1 VEALRKET
9 GIGRE
14 GRNQVNR
21 RQFVLLSSTGAIS
34 LLLNKSLSAA
44 PSVMQTASSPT
55 RTPLPLFFGVD
66 YYPDQTTEALWEQ
79 DAVAMAEVGIT
90 NVRIAEFAWSLMEPR
105 EGTFDFQWLKRAVD
119 VLHKHGIAVILG
131 TPSAAPPPW
140 LSAKYPDVLLV
151 NENGVT
157 LSPSTRRFT
166 CPTNF
171 NYRRLANAVAA
182 EMAKTFSS
190 VPGVVGWQID
200 NELAL
205 GSAPRCFCRSCRVG
219 FQQWLKAKYGSLGSL
234 NREWGTVFWSNVYT
248 DFSQVPVP
256 LPSGAPPNPGFAL
269 DYDRYQS
276 AANVSFM
283 KEQLKLL
290 RQLCPSHF
298 VTTNNLG
305 GFIDTIDMRDLYR
318 DLDFVASDNYPGVFE
333 VFASGDPNFSITPE
347 ASAAMVSFAHDFMR
361 SVKDGKPFLI
371 MEEQSGK
378 AGQPTFS
385 AQPAP
390 GQLRLWS
397 YQAIAHG
404 AMGINYFRWDS
415 ARSGAEEYWHGML
428 NHDRTKSPGF
438 DEIQQTIRELKSVGE
453 QAFNAA
459 YTAEL
464 ALLYDY
470 NSAWALAI
478 QPGQPKLKYVSE
490 IMTWYGGMAAAHAG
504 IDVVDGNQDLS
515 AYKVLCA
522 PLMYIVSPEQAKR
535 IRAFVEG
542 GGVFITGIRLG
553 VKDEASRIVET
564 ALPGL
569 LSEVMGVEVIDYQP
583 LYSAKQGV
591 QFAGAL
597 AGPNAEC
604 RQWADILSPREGTEV
619 LATYTV
625 DHAGKAAITSHSFG
639 KGKATYI
646 GSHLEPSDL
655 GRVLVTLL
663 TPNGVTQSLSVPSG
677 VEITVRHDGPQR
689 WTYLLNH
696 TSKAVDIPLKSTY
709 RDVLSGT
716 PVSGSVSLEPYGV
729 KLLADS

>member
-1 VEALRKET
+1 MYEKGE
-9 GIGRE
+9 IKMMD
-14 GRNQVNR
+14 R
-21 RQFVLLSSTGAIS
+21 RQFVLLSSAGAIS
-34 LLLNKSLSAA
+34 LLLNQSHSAA
-44 PSVMQTASSPT
+44 LLQTQITSSTT

-66 YYPDQTTEALWEQ
+66 YYPDQTPEALWEQ

-90 NVRIAEFAWSLMEPR
+90 NVRMAEFAWSLMEPR
-105 EGTFDFQWLKRAVD
+105 EGVFDFQWLKRAVG
-119 VLHKHGIAVILG
+119 VLHRHDIAVILG

-140 LSAKYPDVLLV
+140 LSAKYQEILLV

-157 LSPSTRRFT
+157 LSPGTRRFT

-171 NYRRLANAVAA
+171 NYRRLANAVTT
-182 EMAKTFSS
+182 EMAKAFSS

-200 NELAL
+200 NELTL

-219 FQQWLKAKYGSLGSL
+219 FQQWLKAKYGSLGAL

-256 LPSGAPPNPGFAL
+256 LPSGAPPNPGLAL

-276 AANVSFM
+276 SANVSFM
-283 KEQLKLL
+283 HEQLKLL

-298 VTTNNLG
+298 VTTNNVG
-305 GFIDTIDMRDLYR
+305 GLIDTIDMRDLYR

-385 AQPAP
+385 AQPEP

-453 QAFNAA
+453 QALNASF
-459 YTAEL
+459 TAEL

-470 NSAWALAI
+470 NSDWALTI

-490 IMTWYGGMAAAHAG
+490 VMTWYGCMAAAHAG
-504 IDVVDGNQDLS
+504 IDVVDGKQDLS

-522 PLMYIVSPEQAKR
+522 PLMYIVSPDQAKR

-553 VKDEASRIVET
+553 VKDESSRVVET
-564 ALPGL
+564 PLPGL
-569 LSEVMGVEVIDYQP
+569 FSEVMGVDVIDYQP
-583 LYSAKQGV
+583 IYSAKQGV
-591 QFAGAL
+591 QFAGVL

-604 RQWADILSPREGTEV
+604 RLWADILSPREGTEV

-625 DHAGKAAITSHSFG
+625 DYAGKAAITSHSLG
-639 KGKATYI
+639 KGKAIYL
-646 GSHLEPSDL
+646 GSHLEPSVL

-663 TPNGVTQSLSVPSG
+663 TANGITQSLSIPSG
-677 VEITVRHDGPQR
+677 VEITVRHDGSQR

-696 TSKAVDIPLKSTY
+696 TSKTVDMPLKNTY
-709 RDVLSGT
+709 RDILSGKS
-716 PVSGSVSLEPYGV
+716 VSGSVSLEPYGV
-729 KLLADS
+729 KLLTDS

>member
-1 VEALRKET
+1 MNV
-9 GIGRE
+9 RE
-14 GRNQVNR
+14 GEIQMDR
-21 RQFVLLSSTGAIS
+21 RRFVLLTSAGAIRI
-34 LLLNKSLSAA
+34 LLNKPWSAA
-44 PSVMQTASSPT
+44 SAAATQTSAAT
-55 RTPLPLFFGVD
+55 RTPSPLFFGVD
-66 YYPDQTTEALWEQ
+66 YYPDQTAEALWEQ
-79 DAVAMAEVGIT
+79 DAAAMAEVGIT
-90 NVRIAEFAWSLMEPR
+90 NVRLAEFAWSLMEPR

-119 VLHKHGIAVILG
+119 VLHRHGIAVILG

-140 LSAKYPDVLLV
+140 LSAKYPEILLV

-157 LSPSTRRFT
+157 LSPGTRRFT
-166 CPTNF
+166 CPTNPT
-171 NYRRLANAVAA
+171 YRRLANAVAT
-182 EMAKTFSS
+182 EMAKAFSS
-190 VPGVVGWQID
+190 VPGIVGWQID
-200 NELAL
+200 NELTL
-205 GSAPRCFCRSCRVG
+205 GSASRCYCRSCREG
-219 FQQWLKAKYGSLGSL
+219 FQQWLKAKYGSLEAL

-276 AANVSFM
+276 TANVSFM
-283 KEQLKLL
+283 QEQLKLL
-290 RQLCPSHF
+290 RRLCPSHF
-298 VTTNNLG
+298 VTTNNVG

-361 SVKDGKPFLI
+361 SVKNGKPFLI

-385 AQPAP
+385 AQPEP

-438 DEIQQTIRELKSVGE
+438 DEIQQTIRELKSLGE
-453 QAFNAA
+453 KALNAS
-459 YTAEL
+459 YTADV
-464 ALLYDY
+464 AVLYDY
-470 NSAWALAI
+470 NSDWALAI

-490 IMTWYGGMAAAHAG
+490 IMTWYGCVAATHAG
-504 IDVVDGNQDLS
+504 IDVVDGEQDLS
-515 AYKVLCA
+515 AYKVVCA

-542 GGVFITGIRLG
+542 GGVFITGVRLG
-553 VKDEASRIVET
+553 VKDEASRIIET

-591 QFAGAL
+591 QFAGLL
-597 AGPNAEC
+597 AGHQAEC
-604 RQWADILSPREGTEV
+604 RIWADILEPRQGTEV
-619 LATYTV
+619 LARYTV
-625 DHAGKAAITSHSFG
+625 GHAGKAAITSHSFG
-639 KGKATYI
+639 KGKAIYI
-646 GSHLEPSDL
+646 GSHLEPSEL
-655 GRVLVTLL
+655 GRVLFTLL
-663 TPNGVTQSLSVPSG
+663 AANGIRQSLGVPTG
-677 VEITVRHDGPQR
+677 VEMTVRHDGSQR

-696 TSKAVDIPLKSTY
+696 TSKAVDIPLKDSY
-709 RDVLSGT
+709 RDLLLGKS
-716 PVSGSVSLEPYGV
+716 VSSSVSLEPYGV
-729 KLLADS
+729 KVLAAN

>member
-1 VEALRKET
+1 MD
-9 GIGRE
+9 
-14 GRNQVNR
+14 R
-21 RQFVLLSSTGAIS
+21 RQFVLLSSTSAIS
-34 LLLNKSLSAA
+34 LLLNKSLSGVSLAA
-44 PSVMQTASSPT
+44 QTTSSPT
-55 RTPLPLFFGVD
+55 RAPLPLFFGVD
-66 YYPDQTTEALWEQ
+66 YYPDQTPEALWER
-79 DAVAMAEVGIT
+79 DAAAMAEVGIT

-105 EGTFDFQWLKRAVD
+105 EGTFDFDWLKRAVD
-119 VLHKHGIAVILG
+119 VLHKHGIAIILG

-140 LSAKYPDVLLV
+140 LSAKYPEVLLV
-151 NENGVT
+151 TENGVT
-157 LSPSTRRFT
+157 LTPGTRRFT
-166 CPTNF
+166 CPSNAT
-171 NYRRLANAVAA
+171 YRRLAGAVAT
-182 EMAKTFSS
+182 EMATTFSS

-200 NELAL
+200 NELTL
-205 GSAPRCFCRSCRVG
+205 GSYSRCFCRSCREG
-219 FQQWLKAKYGSLGSL
+219 FQHWLKAKYGSLEAV
-234 NREWGTVFWSNVYT
+234 NREWGTVFWSNVYS

-256 LPSGAPPNPGFAL
+256 LPSGAPPNPGLAL

-276 AANVSFM
+276 AANISFLQ
-283 KEQLKLL
+283 EQLKLL
-290 RQLCPSHF
+290 RRLCPSHF
-298 VTTNNLG
+298 VTTNNVG
-305 GFIDTIDMRDLYR
+305 GFIDTIDMRELYR

-333 VFASGDPNFSITPE
+333 VFASGDPSFTITPE

-385 AQPAP
+385 AQPEP

-397 YQAIAHG
+397 YQAVAHG
-404 AMGINYFRWDS
+404 AMGVNYFRWDS

-438 DEIQQTIRELKSVGE
+438 DEIQQTIRELKSLGE
-453 QAFNAA
+453 KALNAT

-470 NSAWALAI
+470 NSDWALAI

-490 IMTWYGGMAAAHAG
+490 IMTWYGCMAAAHAG
-504 IDVVDGNQDLS
+504 IDVVEGNQDLS

-535 IRAFVEG
+535 IRAFVEA

-591 QFAGAL
+591 QFAGVL
-597 AGPNAEC
+597 AGPAAEC
-604 RQWADILSPREGTEV
+604 RLWADILSPREGTEV

-639 KGKATYI
+639 KGKAIYI
-646 GSHLEPSDL
+646 GSHLEPADL

-663 TPNGVTQSLSVPSG
+663 AANGIRPSVSVPSG
-677 VEITVRHDGPQR
+677 VETTVRHDGSQR

-696 TSKAVDIPLKSTY
+696 TSKALDIPLKNTY
-709 RDVLSGT
+709 RDLLSGKS
-716 PVSGSVSLEPYGV
+716 VSRSVSLEPYGV
-729 KLLADS
+729 RVLADS